1 MVNLTITSTNTDTGA
16 DQNTGGLFG
25 IVGWSTANTIQYCYV
40 TDTTVKSA
48 GRMTGGFIGK
58 IDTVNHNVLE
68 NYANA
73 DVITT
78 SGVYAGSFIGYR
90 TSGSLSNNFSRATSM
105 PLVGSATSG
114 VAGDTAGI
122 TAVGLQDVRNG
133 NLTEMLNNV
142 TDIWAQH
149 NDDFV
154 NGYPEIGNAEPP
166 ELVNGYYE
174 IGTSFQL
181 EWFKNYVNAG
191 NTNVNGKLIADINL
205 RNKSWEPIGNNS
217 RRYTGI
223 FDGQGHTVKNV
234 YVETTSVDRGLFGKL
249 GQNGVLKNLTVENV
263 TIPTNYNCTG
273 GIVGVLNN
281 ASIINCHVRGINI
294 SNAGVYTGGIVGLT
308 EGTVTVTGSSVTGTE
323 E

>member
-1 MVNLTITSTNTDTGA
+1 
-16 DQNTGGLFG
+16 
-25 IVGWSTANTIQYCYV
+25 
-40 TDTTVKSA
+40 
-48 GRMTGGFIGK
+48 MTGGFIGK

-122 TAVGLQDVRNG
+122 TAVGLQDENG

-154 NGYPEIGNAEPP
+154 NGYP
-166 ELVNGYYE
+166 
-174 IGTSFQL
+174 
-181 EWFKNYVNAG
+181 
-191 NTNVNGKLIADINL
+191 
-205 RNKSWEPIGNNS
+205 KS
-217 RRYTGI
+217 
-223 FDGQGHTVKNV
+223 
-234 YVETTSVDRGLFGKL
+234 ETPSLQSL
-249 GQNGVLKNLTVENV
+249 
-263 TIPTNYNCTG
+263 
-273 GIVGVLNN
+273 
-281 ASIINCHVRGINI
+281 
-294 SNAGVYTGGIVGLT
+294 
-308 EGTVTVTGSSVTGTE
+308 
-323 E
+323 